1 MEGPQDGPVWRRGQD
16 KGFNFSQ
23 VGFVGWTGDMHLEMN
38 CGGKRGERR
47 QKDTERGWKRESQ
60 TLMRTDS
67 G

>member
-1 MEGPQDGPVWRRGQD
+1 M
-16 KGFNFSQ
+16 
-23 VGFVGWTGDMHLEMN
+23 GWTGDMHLEMN